1 MSKYTNFLIFIC
13 CLFPILLSAQ
23 DIVNIEGD
31 QDTIT
36 ICPRSSVTLTAV
48 GGDSLTWLPANLFTN
63 NTLRTVTF
71 QPLVS
76 GYIYVNSRTENG
88 QSSDSVYI
96 NVLNVFLTLNVQ
108 DTTYLCLGDS
118 LQLNASISGDASGLT
133 WGPDDGTLSATTG
146 TSITSFADYG
156 NQYYATYIS
165 QGCTLTNFFFIQ
177 VDSLP
182 LMPITYVPVKDSY
195 CPGDTIILF
204 SPTYEGILY
213 PDIEHEWQ
221 PQDGS
226 LVSLPFNYNLTITA
240 TTTMFYTR
248 TTNNG
253 ACLMRDSVEI
263 VVKEPSIELN
273 VTDTIVCPGRPVQ
286 LRILND
292 VTDISWS
299 PPNGLSCDDCKDPVA
314 TVNNTTEYTVSGM
327 NQECPVSANVVI
339 RTFPIPQLT
348 ILVNPADS
356 IYVGDIINLTA
367 ATIPPVPD
375 NTVYTWVYNGNN
387 INDTDNMITTS
398 AELPVNT
405 VEVSFNTVNGCPVF
419 LSFSILALEPVYEVP
434 NAFTPNNDE
443 INDKFVVYK
452 KGNVEIAEMMI
463 VNRWG
468 QVVYEA
474 NNNDGWDGTYKGKAS
489 PPEVYAYK
497 VTFIL
502 PNGTRFI
509 ETGDVTLL
517 R

>member
-1 MSKYTNFLIFIC
+1 MSKYTNLILFIC
-13 CLFPILLSAQ
+13 CFFPILLSAQ

-36 ICPRSSVTLTAV
+36 ICPRTSVTLTAV
-48 GGDSLTWLPANLFTN
+48 GGDSLSWLPANLFTD
-63 NTLRTVTF
+63 NTLRTVSFEPT
-71 QPLVS
+71 VS
-76 GYIYVNSRTENG
+76 GYVYVNSRTENG
-88 QSSDSVYI
+88 PSRDSVYI
-96 NVLNVFLTLNVQ
+96 NLLNVFLNLNVQ

-118 LQLNASISGDASGLT
+118 LQLNASISGDVAGLT

-146 TSITSFADYG
+146 TSVTSYADYG

-182 LMPITYVPVKDSY
+182 LMPITHVPFKDSY

-248 TTNNG
+248 TTTNG
-253 ACLMRDSVEI
+253 ACVMRDSVEI
-263 VVKEPSIELN
+263 IVKEPSIELN

-286 LRILND
+286 LQILND

-299 PPNGLSCDDCKDPVA
+299 PPTGLSCDDCKNPVA
-314 TVNNTTEYTVSGM
+314 TVQNTTEYTVSGM
-327 NQECPVSANVVI
+327 NMECPVSENVII
-339 RTFPIPQLT
+339 RTFPIPQ
-348 ILVNPADS
+348 ISVLVEPSDS
-356 IYVGDIINLTA
+356 IYIGDILNLTA
-367 ATIPPVPD
+367 FTIPPVPD
-375 NTVYTWVYNGNN
+375 NTVYTWVYNGNEL
-387 INDTDNMITTS
+387 NDTDAMITTS
-398 AELPVNT
+398 AELATNT
-405 VEVSFNTVNGCPVF
+405 VVLSFTTINGCPVSTTF
-419 LSFSILALEPVYEVP
+419 TILAREPEYEVP
-434 NAFTPNNDE
+434 NAFTPNSDE
-443 INDKFVVYK
+443 INDRFIVFT
-452 KGNVEIAEMMI
+452 KGSVQVAEMII

-468 QVVYEA
+468 QVLYEA
-474 NNNDGWDGTYKGKAS
+474 NNNNGWDGTYKGKAS

-502 PNGTRFI
+502 PNGSRFI
-509 ETGDVTLL
+509 ETGDLTLL